1 MQLEDSMEKT
11 MAEIGNKLKEVR
23 EYLNLT
29 QQFVSD
35 NTRIPRTAISAIE
48 SGKRKIDSV
57 ELAKL
62 SKLYNHPVSYFLG
75 EEEEPVDKTFSRLYR
90 AAGNLEES
98 DRQEL
103 IRFAEFLKHSD
114 KQKQENQK
122 NMR

>member
-1 MQLEDSMEKT
+1 MKKAMTD
-11 MAEIGNKLKEVR
+11 IGNRLREVR

-35 NTRIPRTAISAIE
+35 HSGIPRTAISAIE

-62 SKLYNHPVSYFLG
+62 ARLYNHPVSYFLG
-75 EEEEPVDKTFSRLYR
+75 ESEISQDETFTKLYR
-90 AAGNLEES
+90 AAGNLDEN

-103 IRFAEFLKHSD
+103 VRFAEFLRHSGG
-114 KQKQENQK
+114 QKKSNQELE
-122 NMR
+122 R